1 MLKYTNR
8 HIIFT
13 DTNIISMELKGTR
26 VHGTVTYYDRETGAI
41 ERSCEYV
48 DDLPCGKY
56 REFDRGMVVYE
67 KNYVDP
73 EHHLRTTA
81 TACAEYVLAD

>member
-41 ERSCEYV
+41 ES
-48 DDLPCGKY
+48 PASTWTTSP
-56 REFDRGMVVYE
+56 VVFT
-67 KNYVDP
+67 VS
-73 EHHLRTTA
+73 LIGA
-81 TACAEYVLAD
+81 W